1 MLMNITIDTKLKET
15 LPDLLLGGFIV
26 DVKVNEPQPELL
38 SLLDDEVKK
47 LEEFHTPESIRE
59 LSTVKANKN
68 AYRALGKDPNRY
80 RPAAEALLRRVANGK
95 GLYHINNVVDILNL
109 ISVKTGFSI
118 CGYNYTAID
127 GEVVMGIGEE
137 NEPYQGIG
145 RGNVNIEKL
154 PVFRDDKGTFGNPTS
169 DSTRTMVTDDT
180 TQFLM
185 IIIGFEGKE
194 PINVALDEA
203 VALLEQYAD
212 GKEVERFFVE

>member
-1 MLMNITIDTKLKET
+1 MKITIDAKLKET
-15 LPDLLLGGFIV
+15 LPGLILGGFIV
-26 DVKVNEPQPELL
+26 DVKVNEPQADLL

-47 LEEFHTPESIRE
+47 LESVHTPESIRE
-59 LSTVKANKN
+59 MSTVKANKN

-109 ISVKTGFSI
+109 TSVKTGFSI
-118 CGYNYTAID
+118 CGYNYKAIE
-127 GEVVMGIGEE
+127 GEVSMGIGEE

-145 RGNVNIEKL
+145 RGDVNIEKL
-154 PVFRDDKGTFGNPTS
+154 PVFRDARGAFGNPTS

-180 TQFLM
+180 AQFLM

-194 PINVALDEA
+194 PINTALDEA
-203 VALLEQYAD
+203 LALLERFAE
-212 GKEVERFFVE
+212 GNEVERFWM

>member
-1 MLMNITIDTKLKET
+1 MTIHIESILKEK
-15 LPDLLLGGFIV
+15 LPHLLLGGFIV
-26 DVKVNEPQPELL
+26 DVKVNAPQPELL
-38 SLLDDEVKK
+38 ALLDDEVKK
-47 LEEFHTPESIRE
+47 LETMHTPESIRE

-68 AYRALGKDPNRY
+68 AYRTLGKDPNRY

-118 CGYNYTAID
+118 CGYNYKAIE
-127 GEVVMGIGEE
+127 GEVSMGIGKE

-145 RGNVNIEKL
+145 RGDVNIEKL
-154 PVFRDDKGTFGNPTS
+154 PIFRDAKGAFGNPTS

-180 TQFLM
+180 IQFLM

-194 PINVALDEA
+194 PINAALDEA
-203 VALLEQYAD
+203 MALLEQYAE
-212 GKEVERFFVE
+212 GREEERFFVM

>member
-1 MLMNITIDTKLKET
+1 MTITIENALKAKL
-15 LPDLLLGGFIV
+15 PHLLLGGFITEV
-26 DVKVNEPQPELL
+26 SVNEPDKELL
-38 SLLDDEVKK
+38 SLLDEEVAK
-47 LEEFHTPESIRE
+47 LETIHSPESIRE

-118 CGYNYTAID
+118 CGYNYKAIKGD
-127 GEVVMGIGEE
+127 VVMGIGEE

-145 RGNVNIEKL
+145 RGDVNIEKL
-154 PVFRDDKGTFGNPTS
+154 PVFRDEKGAFGNPTS
-169 DSTRTMVTDDT
+169 DSTRTMVTDET
-180 TQFLM
+180 QQFLM

-194 PINVALDEA
+194 PLNAALDQA
-203 VALLEQYAD
+203 KILLENYAC
-212 GKEVERFFVE
+212 GKELKRFFVE